1 MIDNITT
8 YLAELIHH
16 MVQSYWGGVFFLF
29 FGIYFIRN
37 AVKERTLTSNYLR
50 GWAAGIG
57 GVIGG
62 LLIIIFKLTGK
73 I

>member
-1 MIDNITT
+1 MIDNIIT
-8 YLAELIHH
+8 YLVEILHR
-16 MVQSYWGGVFFLF
+16 MVQSYWGSLFFLL
-29 FGIYFIRN
+29 FGIYFIRYSIRKPTTIAN
-37 AVKERTLTSNYLR
+37 IR

-57 GVIGG
+57 GVIVG